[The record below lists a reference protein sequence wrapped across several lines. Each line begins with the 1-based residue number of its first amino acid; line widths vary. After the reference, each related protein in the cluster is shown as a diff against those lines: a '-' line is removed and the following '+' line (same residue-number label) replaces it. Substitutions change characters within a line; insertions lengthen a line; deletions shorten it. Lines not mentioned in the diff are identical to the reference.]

1 MNGMKYYERSK
12 PSYAEYPVSEFMSV
26 RTHGAKGDGVTDGT
40 AALQRAIDAATAD
53 GKILF
58 VDAGTYCVTRTI
70 IIPSGSKLVGESYP
84 VIMSSG
90 KFFASMSSPKTAVQV
105 GKPEEVGTIEWSDMI
120 VATQGPQ
127 PGAVLIE
134 FNLAS
139 HGEPSGMWDVHTRIG
154 GFAGSHLQLADCPAT
169 PATIT
174 TNRTRI
180 VAPTLASAIS
190 LPSASF
196 GWASVRLYGNG
207 APSASIST
215 GKTLTP
221 LSCIGAFMSM
231 HVTPSASNLY
241 MEVNWLWTADHDLDA
256 AYTNITIYSGRGLF
270 IESGKGNIWLV
281 GTSVEHHALYRYQ
294 LANTQSI
301 LAGQIQPETAYYQPH
316 PDINAPFNA
325 VPRLND
331 PTAKGG
337 CKNGTNCDGLGLR
350 VLDSQNVNIYGAGLY
365 SFFDDYNTCE

>member
-12 PSYAEYPVSEFMSV
+12 PSYAEYPVSEFMNV
-26 RTHGAKGDGVTDGT
+26 RTHGAKGDGVTDDT
-40 AALQRAIDAATAD
+40 AALQRAIDAPTAD

-90 KFFASMSSPKTAVQV
+90 KFFASMSSPRTVVQV
-105 GKPEEVGTIEWSDMI
+105 GKPEEFGTIEWSDMI

-154 GFAGSHLQLADCPAT
+154 GFAGYYLQLADGPAT

-180 VAPTLASAIS
+180 VAPKLASAIS

-196 GWASVRLYGNG
+196 RWASVRLYGNA
-207 APSASIST
+207 APLQFQRAR
-215 GKTLTP
+215 P
-221 LSCIGAFMSM
+221 
-231 HVTPSASNLY
+231 
-241 MEVNWLWTADHDLDA
+241 
-256 AYTNITIYSGRGLF
+256 
-270 IESGKGNIWLV
+270 
-281 GTSVEHHALYRYQ
+281 
-294 LANTQSI
+294 
-301 LAGQIQPETAYYQPH
+301 
-316 PDINAPFNA
+316 
-325 VPRLND
+325 
-331 PTAKGG
+331 
-337 CKNGTNCDGLGLR
+337 
-350 VLDSQNVNIYGAGLY
+350 
-365 SFFDDYNTCE
+365 